1 MESKHHTLY
10 GRTVWQNL
18 APVDMIDSSVYWLWK
33 SLLISIVEYF
43 AGLQP
48 AANCT
53 KCPKK
58 ESPGT
63 ASGDF
68 KTKLVFCSPVS
79 VCDTSEHMRCL
90 ADLFLNLGTQKAR
103 RFDISIQP
111 GHCFTKLNC
120 HGLNF
125 PHHCSMCLAMSH
137 DCWSDIAL
145 MVGLGQH
152 AQRTIAYH
160 QSILAI
166 NPPVEVFFGSL
177 VVFHTSHVCSS
188 VLARAPHPSTD
199 VLGLLGTRIRISKVE
214 EEKRL
219 WTSAC
224 TRIIWEAT
232 DFTWI
237 LVAVPRSLTQQK
249 HRKQQQV
256 WGVWVSRDKPMAWQC
271 GFGKNEW
278 SQAVLKCALSSAFKK
293 AAGELAHTSLYYFIL
308 DYILWRNDGGS
319 PITSPNSESIK
330 AICQQL
336 HCLIAWFI
344 KSSIST
350 ASFCWPLVRLT
361 KNSCT
366 SWTSKPHA
374 SKTARNAWQTSWVDD
389 NWPKIEAL
397 PFSVWS
403 QPWVRCFFFV
413 LSQTGFGLL

>member
-1 MESKHHTLY
+1 
-10 GRTVWQNL
+10 
-18 APVDMIDSSVYWLWK
+18 
-33 SLLISIVEYF
+33 
-43 AGLQP
+43 
-48 AANCT
+48 
-53 KCPKK
+53 
-58 ESPGT
+58 
-63 ASGDF
+63 
-68 KTKLVFCSPVS
+68 
-79 VCDTSEHMRCL
+79 MRCL

-177 VVFHTSHVCSS
+177 VVFHTSDVCSS
-188 VLARAPHPSTD
+188 VLARASHPSID

-249 HRKQQQV
+249 HRTLTATGVGGVGVQRQADRVTMWV
-256 WGVWVSRDKPMAWQC
+256 WQKWMASSSTQMRIEQC
-271 GFGKNEW
+271 FQKGWGG
-278 SQAVLKCALSSAFKK
+278 AV
-293 AAGELAHTSLYYFIL
+293 AHTFLYYSIL

-403 QPWVRCFFFV
+403 QPWVRCFFCFESNGIRLILV
-413 LSQTGFGLL
+413 AWVRHPARSHWENLD